1 MKIFHK
7 TLFEYFSFVE
17 KYFIDWFYKFTRLHH
32 RASILYSQEFST
44 GENWWR
50 SAHTMQMRVTYIST
64 PFGTEVNMV
73 GDQRDKYE

>member
-1 MKIFHK
+1 MKTIHY

-32 RASILYSQEFST
+32 RASILYSQEFCT

-50 SAHTMQMRVTYIST
+50 SAHTMQMRVTYIPT
-64 PFGTEVNMV
+64 AFETEVNIV